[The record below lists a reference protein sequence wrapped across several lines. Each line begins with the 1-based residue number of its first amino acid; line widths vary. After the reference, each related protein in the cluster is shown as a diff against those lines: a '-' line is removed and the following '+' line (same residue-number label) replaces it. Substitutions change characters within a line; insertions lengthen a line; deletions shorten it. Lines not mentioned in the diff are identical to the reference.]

1 MKTFDQWWNSAS
13 NSPAYTP
20 KQVAKAAW
28 DYQRSTIEDLLEE
41 NVTLHHNCKV
51 LLKDSDEDE
60 KRIDELENLI
70 KSYDIKAY
78 NEGFEEGRKEGQE
91 DLAMEEFS
99 RGYQQAKEIHLE
111 VNAGLLDKIEHLKE
125 QVEWHKRRA
134 EGWRSIAIIEENL

>member
-1 MKTFDQWWNSAS
+1 MKTFEQWWNSAS

-20 KQVAKAAW
+20 RQIAKAAW
-28 DYQRSTIEDLLEE
+28 DYQQGIIQDLEDYLQ
-41 NVTLHHNCKV
+41 NT
-51 LLKDSDEDE
+51 DSS
-60 KRIDELENLI
+60 KRIEELENLV
-70 KSYDIKAY
+70 KAYDIKAY

-125 QVEWHKRRA
+125 QIEWHKRRA